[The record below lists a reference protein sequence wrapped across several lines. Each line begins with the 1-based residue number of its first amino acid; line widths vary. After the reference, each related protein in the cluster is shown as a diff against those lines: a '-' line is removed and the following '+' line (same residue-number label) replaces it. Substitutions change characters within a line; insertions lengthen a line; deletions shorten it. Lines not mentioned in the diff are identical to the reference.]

1 MNQLNTQR
9 LLSGLILLGLTWIA
23 NTSLAQTREERKQ
36 LYDANAAYRKG
47 DFARADSLYAASSS
61 SASPKTKAI
70 AEYNLGHSAYRQQ
83 KLDEAIEYFRSA
95 EQNTE
100 DPLEKA
106 EALYNLGNA
115 YYLKDKAREAYEAYK
130 EALRLNPKDED
141 ARHNLMMAKARLTDL
156 EEDPE
161 GDQQGDGDNNDGDQ
175 NENPN
180 DGDQKNDQNGDGDQK
195 QDGEGDQDQE
205 GDKNQNDQ
213 GQPDDKPRDE
223 QGQKA
228 AQPGQISKSDAE
240 RMLDALN
247 QRERQLMQ
255 DLMKKKEDGKSR
267 KVEKD
272 W

>member
-1 MNQLNTQR
+1 VETKIELGMSQLNPQR
-9 LLSGLILLGLTWIA
+9 LLSGLILLGLMWIA
-23 NTSLAQTREERKQ
+23 NTTFAQTREERKQ

-47 DFARADSLYAASSS
+47 DFARADSLYTASAAA
-61 SASPKTKAI
+61 ASPKTKAI

-95 EQNTE
+95 ERNTE

-115 YYLKDKAREAYEAYK
+115 YYLKDKAREAFEAYK

-180 DGDQKNDQNGDGDQK
+180 DGDQK

-228 AQPGQISKSDAE
+228 APPGQISKSDAE